1 VHSALRQREPAIN
14 RARSGI
20 RLGIM
25 SAQDDQAPFS
35 LAEFA
40 VASIA
45 IAAVVVIAF
54 QGILGSRDPN
64 LSAVN
69 LSRPHLT
76 SASGHSSL
84 QVSQWLLG
92 PEANMRTRPY
102 RPSDVAT
109 VRKTEYSGPG
119 IESSGPGSAAGN
131 MPAWH
136 TGRTNGL
143 PAASFL
149 AEAAPTTIVELQ
161 SPDIGGPPP
170 PLIGPPDL
178 FRMRNAI
185 AAEPA
190 KPIKGAKS
198 STRPERRESR

>member
-14 RARSGI
+14 RARGGI

-25 SAQDDQAPFS
+25 NAQDDHDPFS

-54 QGILGSRDPN
+54 RGILGSHEPN
-64 LSAVN
+64 AVN
-69 LSRPHLT
+69 LSRPRLT

-84 QVSQWLLG
+84 QVSQWRLS
-92 PEANMRTRPY
+92 PEANMRTWPY

-109 VRKTEYSGPG
+109 VRKTEYPGAGSGA
-119 IESSGPGSAAGN
+119 GSADTR
-131 MPAWH
+131 H

-143 PAASFL
+143 PTGTFL
-149 AEAAPTTIVELQ
+149 EEAAPATMVELQ
-161 SPDIGGPPP
+161 SPNIGGPPP

-178 FRMRNAI
+178 FRMRNVF

-190 KPIKGAKS
+190 RPIKEATI

>member
-1 VHSALRQREPAIN
+1 MHSALRQREPAIS
-14 RARSGI
+14 RARGGI

-25 SAQDDQAPFS
+25 NAQDDQAPFS

-54 QGILGSRDPN
+54 QGILGSREPN

-69 LSRPHLT
+69 LSRPRLT

-84 QVSQWLLG
+84 QVSQWRLS
-92 PEANMRTRPY
+92 PEANMRMRPY
-102 RPSDVAT
+102 PPSDVAT
-109 VRKTEYSGPG
+109 VRKTEYSDH
-119 IESSGPGSAAGN
+119 GSAAGGT
-131 MPAWH
+131 PTRH

-143 PAASFL
+143 PAATFL

-185 AAEPA
+185 AAGPA
-190 KPIKGAKS
+190 GPIKEATIS
-198 STRPERRESR
+198 PRPERRESR

>member
-1 VHSALRQREPAIN
+1 VHSALRQRAPTTN
-14 RARSGI
+14 RARGGI

-25 SAQDDQAPFS
+25 NARDDQDPFS

-54 QGILGSRDPN
+54 QGILGSRKPN
-64 LSAVN
+64 MSAAN
-69 LSRPHLT
+69 LSRPRLT

-84 QVSQWLLG
+84 QVSQWRLG
-92 PEANMRTRPY
+92 PEANMPTRPY

-109 VRKTEYSGPG
+109 VRKTEYP
-119 IESSGPGSAAGN
+119 GPGSVAGN
-131 MPAWH
+131 TPTRHA
-136 TGRTNGL
+136 GRTNGA
-143 PAASFL
+143 PSTTFL
-149 AEAAPTTIVELQ
+149 REAAPATIVELQ

-178 FRMRNAI
+178 FRMKDAI
-185 AAEPA
+185 
-190 KPIKGAKS
+190 
-198 STRPERRESR
+198 R